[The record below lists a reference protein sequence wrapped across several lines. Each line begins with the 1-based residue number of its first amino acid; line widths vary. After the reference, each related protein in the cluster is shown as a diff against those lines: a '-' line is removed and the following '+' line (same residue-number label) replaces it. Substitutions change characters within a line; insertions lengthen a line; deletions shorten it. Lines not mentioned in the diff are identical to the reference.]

1 VGGQGEGGVKE
12 MKEGRTEGRRNGK
25 REGRRER

>member
-1 VGGQGEGGVKE
+1 MGGQGEGGVKE